1 MTSFTRALHGLDAR
15 SRAGLVC
22 IRKGGKEVLMSRQLL
37 RSSLA
42 ASLTAL
48 AAASIPAEAAH
59 QIRCQV
65 PFSFTVRGRTL
76 PPGLYHASTDAP
88 QGVLSIRG
96 DGGFALAM
104 AIGIESGDVTEPKLV
119 FHKYGD
125 EYYLQE
131 VWLGGGYGRE
141 LLQNRPKGEPIKT
154 AEGGPAAET
163 FERVV
168 IAAR

>member
-1 MTSFTRALHGLDAR
+1 
-15 SRAGLVC
+15 
-22 IRKGGKEVLMSRQLL
+22 MSRQLL

-48 AAASIPAEAAH
+48 AAVSVPAEAG
-59 QIRCQV
+59 QVRGQV

-76 PPGLYHASTDAP
+76 PPGLYDASTDMP

-96 DGGFALAM
+96 GGGFALAM
-104 AIGIESGDVTEPKLV
+104 AIGIESGDVTEPRLV

-141 LLQNRPKGEPIKT
+141 LLRNRPRGEPIKK
-154 AEGGPAAET
+154 AENGATAET

-168 IAAR
+168 IALR

>member
-1 MTSFTRALHGLDAR
+1 
-15 SRAGLVC
+15 
-22 IRKGGKEVLMSRQLL
+22 MSRRLL

-42 ASLTAL
+42 ATFTAV
-48 AAASIPAEAAH
+48 AAASIPAEAA
-59 QIRCQV
+59 QVRCQI
-65 PFSFTVRGRTL
+65 PFSFTVRGKTL
-76 PPGLYHASTDAP
+76 PPGMYHASTEAP

-104 AIGIESGDVTEPKLV
+104 AVGIESGDVTQPRLV

-125 EYYLQE
+125 EYYLHE
-131 VWLGGGYGRE
+131 VWLGAGYGRE
-141 LLQNRPKGEPIKT
+141 LLQNRPKGEPTKT
-154 AEGGPAAET
+154 AEGGTATER

>member
-1 MTSFTRALHGLDAR
+1 LHELYACR
-15 SRAGLVC
+15 RAGLVS

-37 RSSLA
+37 RISLA

-48 AAASIPAEAAH
+48 AAASIPAEAAEV
-59 QIRCQV
+59 RCQI

-76 PPGLYHASTDAP
+76 PPGMYHASTDSP

-96 DGGFALAM
+96 DSGFALAM
-104 AIGIESGDVTEPKLV
+104 VVGIESGDVTQPRLV

-131 VWLGGGYGRE
+131 VWLGGGHGRE

-154 AEGGPAAET
+154 ADGGAAAET